1 MPKDG
6 TRITHLG
13 RNPRRSTR
21 RREVG
26 RYKATLMSPKENTM
40 ANGNDNGQ
48 YLGNDSEV
56 VQLPADT
63 TPADAGWGED
73 AAVVEVPK
81 QGQ

>member
-1 MPKDG
+1 
-6 TRITHLG
+6 
-13 RNPRRSTR
+13 
-21 RREVG
+21 
-26 RYKATLMSPKENTM
+26 MSPKENTM